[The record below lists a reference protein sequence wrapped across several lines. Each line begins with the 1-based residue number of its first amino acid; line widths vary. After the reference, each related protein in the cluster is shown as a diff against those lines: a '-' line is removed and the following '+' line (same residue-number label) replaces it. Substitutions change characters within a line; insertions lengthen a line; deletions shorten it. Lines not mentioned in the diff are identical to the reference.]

1 MMPSIST
8 GSAVAGS
15 VELRYLL
22 YCYLISSCVVEGPDL
37 YSSYRLGDVKTAF
50 QSFGEDTVVDSVM
63 ELATEKLVVL
73 TSQGVLIG
81 KVVQRKKLLFSQKDE
96 SVKTYQA
103 RLFDKLEAY
112 VEGAVRVAYARRAQ
126 NDALGLFAKP
136 VVEWVVTDFCRLYE
150 VSYEA
155 VFEEQLR
162 DLTHKERGQIGYL
175 VKHYEKST
183 IQKMIIHFVLDCERY
198 TKAAPSLGLLLYH
211 KDTLKLAVESKSKA
225 EISRKSMRR
234 STTKDEDF

>member
-1 MMPSIST
+1 MPSIST

-15 VELRYLL
+15 VELRYML
-22 YCYLISSCVVEGPDL
+22 YCYLVSSCFVEGADL
-37 YSSYRLGDVKTAF
+37 ISSYRLGDVKNAFTA
-50 QSFGEDTVVDSVM
+50 FGEDAVVDAVM
-63 ELATEKLVVL
+63 LLADEKLVL
-73 TSQGVLIG
+73 LLPQGVLVG
-81 KVVQRKKLLFSQKDE
+81 KVVQRKKVLFSQKDE
-96 SVKTYQA
+96 STKTYQV
-103 RLFDKLEAY
+103 RLLGKLEDY

-126 NDALGLFAKP
+126 NDALALFAKAL
-136 VVEWVVTDFCRLYE
+136 VEWTIVDFCRLYE

-175 VKHYEKST
+175 LKHYEKAT

-211 KDTLKLAVESKSKA
+211 KDTLKLAVESRSKS

-234 STTKDEDF
+234 SSTKDEDF

>member
-1 MMPSIST
+1 MASIST

-22 YCYLISSCVVEGPDL
+22 YCYLISSCVEDAADL
-37 YSSYRLGDVKTAF
+37 LSSYRLRDVKTAF
-50 QSFGEDTVVDSVM
+50 SAFGEDSVADALM
-63 ELATEKLVVL
+63 ELATEKLVVML
-73 TSQGVLIG
+73 PKGVLVG

-96 SVKTYQA
+96 SVQTYQA
-103 RLFDKLEAY
+103 RLLSKLESY
-112 VEGAVRVAYARRAQ
+112 VEAAVRVAYARRAQ
-126 NDALGLFAKP
+126 NDALALFGKP

-150 VSYEA
+150 ISYEA

-175 VKHYEKST
+175 LKHYEKST

-211 KDTLKLAVESKSKA
+211 KDTLKLAVESKSKS